1 MKYKI
6 NEIFYSIQGEGKL
19 VGRPCVFVRFAGCN
33 LDCYFCDTNHKDGEY
48 YTKEELE
55 AEVEKL
61 TKGDSNIFIVLTGGE
76 PTLQLKEDEPLFQK
90 YNTQIETNGT
100 KSVPSWIDFIAI
112 SPKTKINLKNINFES
127 GAFVYAKLIY
137 EDKKS
142 DYIKKLAQ
150 ELADKGIEVYIQP
163 LEINGEMNIKE
174 TIKFVLDNP
183 QFNLSLQVHK
193 LIGVR

>member
-6 NEIFYSIQGEGKL
+6 NEIFYSIQGEGRL
-19 VGRPCVFVRFAGCN
+19 VGIPCVFVRFAGCN
-33 LDCYFCDTNHKDGEY
+33 LDCYFCDTNHQDGKY
-48 YTKEELE
+48 YTKQELE
-55 AEVEKL
+55 AEVEKI
-61 TKGDSNIFIVLTGGE
+61 TKGDKNIYIVLTGGE
-76 PTLQLKEDEPLFQK
+76 PTLQLKETEPLFQD

-100 KSVPSWIDFIAI
+100 NSIPSWIDNIAI
-112 SPKTKINLKNINFES
+112 SPKTKINLNNINFEGGVS
-127 GAFVYAKLIY
+127 IYAKLIY

-142 DYIKKLAQ
+142 DYIKKLAH

-163 LEINGEMNIKE
+163 LEINGEMNTKE

-183 QFNLSLQVHK
+183 RFKLSLQVHK